1 MGRQRRRLRLARGA
15 LAGMTQAHDE
25 YLPVQPERRRP
36 DPLVTSPLAG
46 GGRWSE
52 ADRRTREAAGF
63 AALQQEARRRVV
75 PNRKDL
81 IQRALGYLRRRPG
94 DPSPTQGVRLS
105 RDRRRVDSD

>member
-46 GGRWSE
+46 GGRCSE
-52 ADRRTREAAGF
+52 AEAAGF

-81 IQRALGYLRRRPG
+81 IQRALGYLRRRPW
-94 DPSPTQGVRLS
+94 TL
-105 RDRRRVDSD
+105 RRVESRRSGEIQPPACRVPPA